1 MKLALKRRPGR
12 PKDEDLCSRRREQ
25 ILDAAS
31 HVFAANSYRN
41 TDLQF
46 IADRLKLSKASIYR
60 YFDSKEKLFL
70 AAVDR
75 GVARLHEHISASE
88 AGASDPLK
96 RLTRVVYAYLAFFRA
111 NPHIVELLIQ
121 ERVEFKDRKEP
132 SYFVHREQCVEP
144 WREAF
149 RGLIAEGRVRRI
161 PVDRI
166 LDVLP
171 DLLYGTMVTNHFVD
185 RRRPHEE
192 QARDIVDILFN
203 GILTTQE
210 KARRG
215 DG

>member
-1 MKLALKRRPGR
+1 MRKLLKRGPGR
-12 PKDEDLCSRRREQ
+12 PKDEDLCTRRREQ

-31 HVFAANSYRN
+31 QVFAANSYRN

-75 GVARLHEHISASE
+75 GIARLHEHVSASE
-88 AGASDPLK
+88 AGETDPLK
-96 RLTRVVYAYLAFFRA
+96 RLTLVVYAYLAFFRA
-111 NPHIVELLIQ
+111 NPQIVELLIQ

-132 SYFVHREQCVEP
+132 SYFVHREQCLEP

-149 RGLIAEGRVRRI
+149 RDLIAEGRVRRI

-203 GILTTQE
+203 GILTNQE

-215 DG
+215 DD

>member
-12 PKDEDLCSRRREQ
+12 PKDEDLCSRRREE

-41 TDLQF
+41 TDLQL

-60 YFDSKEKLFL
+60 YFGSKENLFL

-75 GVARLHEHISASE
+75 GVARLHEHKTASE
-88 AGASDPLK
+88 AGETDPLA
-96 RLTRVVYAYLAFFRA
+96 RLTRAIYAYLEFYRA
-111 NPHIVELLIQ
+111 NPHLTELLIQ
-121 ERVEFKDRKEP
+121 ERVEFRDRKEP
-132 SYFVHREQCVEP
+132 SYFVHREQCLEP

-149 RGLIAEGRVRRI
+149 RGLIAESRVRRI

-166 LDVLP
+166 LDVLG
-171 DLLYGTMVTNHFVD
+171 DLLYGTMVTNHFVN
-185 RRRPHEE
+185 RRRPHED

-203 GILTTQE
+203 GILTNQE
-210 KARRG
+210 KVRRG
-215 DG
+215 AG

>member
-1 MKLALKRRPGR
+1 MKQALKRRPGR

-46 IADRLKLSKASIYR
+46 IADRLRLSKASIYR

-75 GVARLHEHISASE
+75 GVDRMHEYITASE
-88 AGASDPLK
+88 AGETDALA
-96 RLTRVVYAYLAFFRA
+96 RLTRAVYGYLAFYRA
-111 NPHIVELLIQ
+111 NPHLTELLIQ

-132 SYFVHREQCVEP
+132 SYFVHREQCLEP

-149 RGLIAEGRVRRI
+149 RGLIAEGRIRRI

-166 LDVLP
+166 LDVLG
-171 DLLYGTMVTNHFVD
+171 DLLYGTMVTNHFVN
-185 RRRPHEE
+185 RRRPHED
-192 QARDIVDILFN
+192 QARDIVDIFFN
-203 GILTTQE
+203 GILTDQE

-215 DG
+215 AG